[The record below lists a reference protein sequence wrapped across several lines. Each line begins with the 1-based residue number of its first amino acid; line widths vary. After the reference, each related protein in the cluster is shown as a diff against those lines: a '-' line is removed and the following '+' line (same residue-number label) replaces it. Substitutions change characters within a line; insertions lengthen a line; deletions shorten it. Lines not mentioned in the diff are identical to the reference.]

1 MHPFYAP
8 SSTLLERRSTL
19 PVGLLSMAAYLVF
32 WAVAIPVALRMLRR
46 TLDEGARPQHA
57 VGHPP
62 GEPDPAVAVLRER
75 YARGE
80 IETDEFRRRVR
91 VLGGAGRR

>member
-8 SSTLLERRSTL
+8 SSALLERRSTL
-19 PVGLLSMAAYLVF
+19 PLGLLSMASYLVF

-46 TLDEGARPQHA
+46 VLDESSRPRHA

-62 GEPDPAVAVLRER
+62 GDPDPAVAVLRER

-80 IETDEFRRRVR
+80 IEDDEFRRRVR
-91 VLGGAGRR
+91 VLGD